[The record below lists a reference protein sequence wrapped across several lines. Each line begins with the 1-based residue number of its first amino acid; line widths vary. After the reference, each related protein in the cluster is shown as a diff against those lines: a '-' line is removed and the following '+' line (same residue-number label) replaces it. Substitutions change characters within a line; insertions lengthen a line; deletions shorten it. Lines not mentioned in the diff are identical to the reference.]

1 MRPVSAWGSP
11 TTWKSRETSSLSQG
25 VSCRRATHTG
35 WCGLFALVLTCSC
48 TSPPAHGITDQIG
61 EAVPAGPV
69 HRLVPLAPDVT
80 ELAFAL
86 GAGGIVVA
94 VTPAADF
101 PPEVASLPRISAG
114 DAEVILATRPDLVL
128 ATTAGNDLRVIEQL
142 RQFGIR
148 VCTMDVTSFT
158 RLEGACRLA
167 GELLGARGEGERLAN
182 EIGRR
187 CERAAARARALP
199 VRRALYVVWWEPLIV
214 AAPGTFHDD
223 LLRHA
228 GLANLAPASGGR
240 YPRVDPEQLLD
251 PRLQVVVAPDER
263 DLREGYR
270 TIVGSPAGQRVAS
283 GAVEVIW
290 LPADPASRPGPRLP
304 EALEALVAAREAHP

>member
-1 MRPVSAWGSP
+1 LF
-11 TTWKSRETSSLSQG
+11 SLLLLCRCTAPAIRG
-25 VSCRRATHTG
+25 VK
-35 WCGLFALVLTCSC
+35 
-48 TSPPAHGITDQIG
+48 DQVG
-61 EAVPAGPV
+61 DVVTPGPV
-69 HRLVPLAPDVT
+69 HRLVPLAPDVK

-101 PPEVASLPRISAG
+101 PPEVARLPRVSVG
-114 DAEVILATRPDLVL
+114 DAEAILAARPDLVL
-128 ATTAGNDLRVIEQL
+128 ATTAGNDLRVIERL
-142 RQFGIR
+142 RQLGIR

-158 RLEGACRLA
+158 RLEEACRLA
-167 GELLGARGEGERLAN
+167 GELLGKRGDGERLAN

-199 VRRALYVVWWEPLIV
+199 ERRALYVVWWEPLIV

-223 LLRHA
+223 VLRHA

-270 TIVGSPAGQRVAS
+270 TMVGSPAGQRLAS
-283 GAVEVIW
+283 GAAEVIW
-290 LPADPASRPGPRLP
+290 LPSDPASRPGPRLP
-304 EALEALVAAREAHP
+304 EALEALVAARETAERQGSGRPATRFSTAAPTRGKSG

>member
-1 MRPVSAWGSP
+1 
-11 TTWKSRETSSLSQG
+11 
-25 VSCRRATHTG
+25 
-35 WCGLFALVLTCSC
+35 LFALLLTCSC
-48 TSPPAHGITDQIG
+48 TSPPAKGITDQVG
-61 EAVPAGPV
+61 ETVPPGPV

-86 GAGGIVVA
+86 GTGPLVVA

-101 PPEVASLPRISAG
+101 PPEVARLPRVPAG
-114 DAEVILATRPDLVL
+114 DAEAILAARPDLVL
-128 ATTAGNDLRVIEQL
+128 ATTAGNDLRVIERL

-148 VCTMDVTSFT
+148 VCTMDVTSFA
-158 RLEGACRLA
+158 RLEDACRLA
-167 GELLGARGEGERLAN
+167 GDLLGVKGNGERLAK
-182 EIGRR
+182 EIARR
-187 CERAAARARALP
+187 CERAADRARMMS

-214 AAPGTFHDD
+214 ASPGTFHDD

-228 GLANLAPASGGR
+228 GLSNLAPSSGGR
-240 YPRVDPEQLLD
+240 YPRVDPELLLD

-270 TIVGSPAGQRVAS
+270 TLAGSPAGQRLAS
-283 GAVEVIW
+283 GALEVIW

-304 EALEALVAAREAHP
+304 DALEALVAAREAHP

>member
-1 MRPVSAWGSP
+1 M
-11 TTWKSRETSSLSQG
+11 
-25 VSCRRATHTG
+25 
-35 WCGLFALVLTCSC
+35 
-48 TSPPAHGITDQIG
+48 PP
-61 EAVPAGPV
+61 GPV
-69 HRLVPLAPDVT
+69 RRLVPLAPDVT

-86 GAGGIVVA
+86 GAGRTVVA
-94 VTPAADF
+94 VTPAADY
-101 PPEVASLPRISAG
+101 PSEVASLPRVPAG
-114 DAEVILATRPDLVL
+114 DAEAILAARPDLVL
-128 ATTAGNDLRVIEQL
+128 ATTAGNDPRVIERL

-158 RLEGACRLA
+158 RLEEACRLV
-167 GELLGARGEGERLAN
+167 GELLGARGEGERLADQ
-182 EIGRR
+182 IARR
-187 CERAAARARALP
+187 CERAASRARALP

-228 GLANLAPASGGR
+228 GLSNLAPASGGR

-251 PRLQVVVAPDER
+251 PRLQVVAAPDER

-270 TIVGSPAGQRVAS
+270 TLTGSPAGQRLAS
-283 GAVEVIW
+283 GALELIW

-304 EALEALVAAREAHP
+304 EALEALVTAREAHP